1 MALWRNGNMH
11 MEFEWAMVDF
21 DMENFKKQKIPR
33 A

>member
-11 MEFEWAMVDF
+11 MEFEWAMIDF
-21 DMENFKKQKIPR
+21 DTNFFKQKIPC